1 MFDSSISETAQM
13 LAPFVLVVGG
23 FLAAVDVLVRSF
35 RRPARAADVFRWG
48 TFALIAASVAASFIS
63 VARQHEHHAPW
74 LLALIVYPTFA
85 GTACLCIA
93 IRLSQSGG
101 RIAAR
106 NIATVVIAIGVL
118 SIFAWGFLA
127 TFGPRSSGISSRRF
141 QGLYNLRNVGL
152 AIQNFAALN
161 EDQLPAPV
169 KGEPPLSWRV
179 AVLPALDN
187 SQVFKMY
194 RKDLG
199 WNVEPNASIARI
211 KLETYLCPEHQ
222 PQQDAHGRYYSSFE
236 LITGPG
242 TIFPP
247 EGPLSLDDVSQG
259 DGLSTTLLLVE
270 ACGQNIVWTEPRD
283 LDLTPQP
290 QPGSVQPEPPEL
302 KSLMS
307 WHHAGGT
314 NVIFAD
320 GTTRYLSKSINPKV
334 LKALTTPRGGED
346 IPPSS
351 Y

>member
-1 MFDSSISETAQM
+1 MFDSSSMETAEI

-23 FLAAVDVLVRSF
+23 LLAAVAVLARSF

-48 TFALIAASVAASFIS
+48 TFAVIAASVAASFIS
-63 VARQHEHHAPW
+63 VAPQHENHAPR
-74 LLALIVYPTFA
+74 LMALIAYPTFA
-85 GTACLCIA
+85 GTACLLIA
-93 IRLSQSGG
+93 IRLWRSGE
-101 RIAAR
+101 RVAAG

-118 SIFAWGFLA
+118 FNVVGLMVVNAPTSARNSL
-127 TFGPRSSGISSRRF
+127 RRL
-141 QGLYNLRNVGL
+141 QGLSNMKNVGL
-152 AIQNFAALN
+152 AIQNFAPAIGGHF
-161 EDQLPAPV
+161 PAPF
-169 KGEPPLSWRV
+169 GGDPPMSWRV
-179 AVLPALDN
+179 AILPALDG
-187 SQVFKMY
+187 SKLFKTY
-194 RKDLG
+194 QKDLA
-199 WNVEPNASIARI
+199 WNVEPNATVARI
-211 KLETYLCPEHQ
+211 KLETYLCLEHR
-222 PQQDAHGRYYSSFE
+222 PQQDALGRYFSSFA

-290 QPGSVQPEPPEL
+290 QPSNAQPRPPEL
-302 KSLMS
+302 KSLIS

-314 NVIFAD
+314 NVIFAN
-320 GTTRYLSKSINPKV
+320 GTTRYLSKSIDPKV

-346 IPPSS
+346 ISPSS